1 MNLSQSQFDAI
12 EAEAIEHL
20 MPQSHEMDVH
30 DLHCY
35 IHFSE
40 TASLDDALRQQVV
53 EKLQKALAETITT
66 DSSNWNTYCLR
77 PLWVVEHPGSPLLAK
92 VDPDLVERNLQWK
105 IQNENGSWAPHW
117 EWGQFPGLWEEAKT
131 AWSGIITVRNLI
143 VLRNFGRIEGL
154 S

>member
-1 MNLSQSQFDAI
+1 
-12 EAEAIEHL
+12 

-105 IQNENGSWAPHW
+105 IQNENGSWLRIGSGANSPAC
-117 EWGQFPGLWEEAKT
+117 GKRRKQPGPASSP
-131 AWSGIITVRNLI
+131 SGI
-143 VLRNFGRIEGL
+143 
-154 S
+154 

>member
-1 MNLSQSQFDAI
+1 M
-12 EAEAIEHL
+12 
-20 MPQSHEMDVH
+20 
-30 DLHCY
+30 
-35 IHFSE
+35 
-40 TASLDDALRQQVV
+40 
-53 EKLQKALAETITT
+53 
-66 DSSNWNTYCLR
+66 
-77 PLWVVEHPGSPLLAK
+77 VEHPGSPLLAK

-105 IQNENGSWAPHW
+105 IQIQNENGSWAPHW

>member
-1 MNLSQSQFDAI
+1 
-12 EAEAIEHL
+12 

-105 IQNENGSWAPHW
+105 IQIQNENGSWLRIGSGANSPAC
-117 EWGQFPGLWEEAKT
+117 GKRRKQPGPASSP
-131 AWSGIITVRNLI
+131 SGI
-143 VLRNFGRIEGL
+143 
-154 S
+154 